1 MEGCRWRQ
9 TQEYQLGLPTRLT
22 LEHSVWGEYHT
33 PIACPGLGSAQDS
46 SAHQS
51 LGGEKIYATLTKL
64 PKIWQWGS
72 RPLKLSIPPSSAERT
87 KCTIVELPHH
97 CWVSLLLS
105 GRACLYPPMC
115 LFVILSIFF
124 SGHTFILVDKIP
136 KDWWYLVIHN
146 YIHRSHTG
154 YGKWVWFHFDS
165 KMQTLMHFWS
175 TKVRCCALDPTMFAN
190 QRSRVPP
197 P

>member
-1 MEGCRWRQ
+1 MRRVLSYPNC
-9 TQEYQLGLPTRLT
+9 LP
-22 LEHSVWGEYHT
+22 
-33 PIACPGLGSAQDS
+33 GSAQES

-87 KCTIVELPHH
+87 KCTIVQLPHH

-124 SGHTFILVDKIP
+124 SGHTFILVEKIP

-197 P
+197 L